1 MPTIDGLV
9 TGIDTQAII
18 DGLLEV
24 RKTQKDLITAR
35 QTEIRTKQT
44 IYSSIKDQL
53 GNLRSQAA
61 TLGKVQNNVFSNRT
75 VSVSDETLAT
85 ATASSTSASGVYRLK
100 VQTLAQAQQIATQ
113 GLTDADSEITQ
124 GTLTLRAGSRSPVTI
139 TIDATN
145 NTLSGLASAINS
157 AGAGVS
163 ASVVQDASGARLV
176 VSSEKTGTE
185 NAIQITN
192 NLAASAGG
200 ATKPAFD
207 FDNPVQEAQDASVT
221 LGSGPGAVTVTSQT
235 NRVSN
240 LIGGVELNLLD
251 ADPSKTL
258 TVTVA
263 RDSQAGVKAV
273 QDFVDSYNA
282 LASFISKQTAYDS
295 GSDKASP
302 LLGDSEVR
310 RIQQQI
316 QNGILGA
323 VGGVSGKANRLAA
336 IGVSV
341 GDNGQLAFNSS
352 KLTSILSGTTEG
364 VTGDDVRRL
373 FALDGTSTSSGIRFV
388 SGSNRTRDLTA
399 PYQVN
404 ITQAA
409 EQAQV
414 AAASP
419 LAATTVLTS
428 ANNTFSATIDGQS
441 TGTLT
446 LSEGSYTQDQMA
458 AELERVINASPGLSG
473 RTVRVAAIA
482 GQLQITSANY
492 GTSSEVRLAT
502 GTANATLGFLGTE
515 NSVGKNVAGTFVV
528 NGVEEEA
535 TGSGQLLTGKATNT
549 NSADL
554 QVRVTLSPAQVTGG
568 VEGELT
574 LTRGVASRLDQLL
587 GQLLDPVTGDFVT
600 VDKQFQDRI
609 DQMQKSIDRQ
619 QALFDAQEARIRT
632 QFTAMEQAVQQL
644 QSTASLVGSQ
654 LAALTDK

>member
-35 QTEIRTKQT
+35 QTEIRTKQA
-44 IYSSIKDQL
+44 IYSAIKDQIAS
-53 GNLRSQAA
+53 LRSQAA
-61 TLGKVQNNVFSNRT
+61 TLGKIQNNVFTART

-85 ATASSTSASGVYRLK
+85 ATASGTAASGVYRIK
-100 VQTLAQAQQIATQ
+100 VETLAQAQQIATQ
-113 GLTDADSEITQ
+113 GLADADSEITQ

-200 ATKPAFD
+200 ATKPEFD

-251 ADPSKTL
+251 ADPSRTL
-258 TVTVA
+258 TITVA
-263 RDSQAGVKAV
+263 RDSEAGVKAV
-273 QDFVDSYNA
+273 QDFVDAYNS
-282 LASFISKQTAYDS
+282 LVSFISQQTAYDS
-295 GSDKASP
+295 ASETASP

-310 RIQQQI
+310 RIQSQI
-316 QNGILGA
+316 QNSVLGV

-341 GDNGQLAFNSS
+341 GDKGQLTFNSS

-373 FALDGTSTSSGIRFV
+373 FSLDGTSTNSGIRFV
-388 SGSNRTRDLTA
+388 SGSTRTRDLTV

-414 AAASP
+414 AAANP
-419 LAATTVLTS
+419 LSATTVLTS
-428 ANNTFSATIDGQS
+428 ANNTFSATIDGQA

-446 LSEGSYTQDQMA
+446 LSEGSYTQDQLA
-458 AELERVINASPGLSG
+458 AELERVINASPDLAG
-473 RTVRVAAIA
+473 RTVRVASISGA
-482 GQLQITSANY
+482 LQITSATY
-492 GTSSEVRLAT
+492 GSTSEVRLGA
-502 GTANATLGFLGTE
+502 GTANSTLGFLGTE
-515 NSVGKNVAGTFVV
+515 NDLGKNVAGMFVV
-528 NGVEEEA
+528 DGVEEEA

-554 QVRVTLSPAQVTGG
+554 QVRVTLSPGQVTGG
-568 VEGELT
+568 VEGDVT
-574 LTRGVASRLDQLL
+574 LTRGLASRLDQLL
-587 GQLLDPVTGDFVT
+587 GQLLDPVTGDFVA

-654 LAALTDK
+654 LAALTEK

>member
-44 IYSSIKDQL
+44 IYSSIKDQI
-53 GNLRSQAA
+53 GNLRAQAA

-75 VSVSDETLAT
+75 VSLSDETLAT
-85 ATASSTSASGVYRLK
+85 ATASSTAASGVYRLK

-113 GLTDADSEITQ
+113 GVADADSEITQ
-124 GTLTLRAGSRSPVTI
+124 GTLTLRARSRSPVTI
-139 TIDATN
+139 TIDGTN
-145 NTLSGLASAINS
+145 NTLSGLASAINA

-200 ATKPAFD
+200 ATKPEFD

-282 LASFISKQTAYDS
+282 LASFISKQTAYDA

-323 VGGVSGKANRLAA
+323 VAGVSGKANRLAA

-341 GDNGQLAFNSS
+341 GDGGQLAFNSS
-352 KLTSILSGTTEG
+352 KLTSILNGGTEG

-373 FALDGTSTSSGIRFV
+373 FALDGTSTNSGIRFV
-388 SGSNRTRDLTA
+388 SGSNRTRDLSV

-414 AAASP
+414 TAANP
-419 LAATTVLTS
+419 LSGTTVLTS

-441 TGTLT
+441 TGSLT

-458 AELERVINASPGLSG
+458 AELERVINAAPGLSG

-482 GQLQITSANY
+482 GQLQITSAAY
-492 GTSSEVRLAT
+492 GTSSEVRLAA
-502 GTANATLGFLGTE
+502 GTANTTLGFLGTE

-528 NGVEEEA
+528 DGVEEDA
-535 TGSGQLLTGKATNT
+535 IGSGQLLSGKATNK

-554 QVRVTLSPAQVTGG
+554 QVRVTLPPGQVTGG
-568 VEGELT
+568 VEGEMT
-574 LTRGVASRLDQLL
+574 LTRGLAARLDQLL
-587 GQLLDPVTGDFVT
+587 GQMLDPVTGDFVG

>member
-18 DGLLEV
+18 DGLLQV

-44 IYSSIKDQL
+44 IYSSIKDQI
-53 GNLRSQAA
+53 GNLRAQAA

-75 VSVSDETLAT
+75 VSLSDETLAT
-85 ATASSTSASGVYRLK
+85 ATASSTAASGVYRLK

-113 GLTDADSEITQ
+113 GLADADSEITQ
-124 GTLTLRAGSRSPVTI
+124 GTLTLRAGSRSPVNI

-192 NLAASAGG
+192 NLGATAGG
-200 ATKPAFD
+200 STKPEFD

-282 LASFISKQTAYDS
+282 LVTFISKQTAYDA
-295 GSDKASP
+295 GSDTASP

-341 GDNGQLAFNSS
+341 GDGGQLAFNSS
-352 KLTSILSGTTEG
+352 KLTAILNGSTEG

-373 FALDGTSTSSGIRFV
+373 FALDGTSTNSGIRFV
-388 SGSNRTRDLTA
+388 SGSNRTRDLNV

-414 AAASP
+414 TAANP
-419 LAATTVLTS
+419 LAGTTVLTS

-446 LSEGSYTQDQMA
+446 LTEGSYTQDQMA
-458 AELERVINASPGLSG
+458 AELERVINAAPGLTG

-482 GQLQITSANY
+482 GQLQITSAAY

-502 GTANATLGFLGTE
+502 GTSNSTLGFLGTE

-528 NGVEEEA
+528 DGVEEEA
-535 TGSGQLLTGKATNT
+535 TGSGQLLTGKATNK

-554 QVRVTLSPAQVTGG
+554 QVRVTLPPGQVTGG
-568 VEGELT
+568 VEGEMT
-574 LTRGVASRLDQLL
+574 LTRGLASRLDQLL
-587 GQLLDPVTGDFVT
+587 GQMLDPVTGDFVG

-654 LAALTDK
+654 LASLTDK